1 MALPATV
8 GTPVPIV
15 MVLEDG
21 SETQY
26 PQAEIYAPGG
36 TVPLATIDLLHKV
49 KGRYEGAWT
58 PTAAD
63 VYAAHFFVYADAGHT
78 IENIV
83 YVRAIEQIVATD
95 ASLDDLAAKIIRAL
109 GLLHENAFIDNTVHD
124 ALGSLVAARIRLFDS
139 KANVEAATDGGSETV
154 GLLATYEIETTYEA
168 DCRMGTYRVKKV

>member
-1 MALPATV
+1 
-8 GTPVPIV
+8 

-21 SETQY
+21 SETQH
-26 PQAEIYAPGG
+26 PQVEIYAPGG
-36 TVPLATIDLLHKV
+36 IVPLVVVDLPHKV
-49 KGRYEGAWT
+49 KGRYEAAWT
-58 PTAAD
+58 PPSAD
-63 VYAAHFFVYADAGHT
+63 VYSAHFFVYADAGHT

-83 YVRAIEQIVATD
+83 YVRAIEQIVVTD